1 MAVQC
6 SVCSVLH
13 TTKQP
18 CFWRSPDQA
27 CSVYVCFSG
36 RERLR
41 RFCSIPSIPAV
52 AVVHSFSDSSQPGS
66 PGSPFPLGR
75 NIKEGSQ
82 TACGRD
88 AFRARA
94 CDMGQAGTLPHSLDI
109 ASYLG
114 DKCNFQRYLG
124 SPAVSMTRVNFRP
137 GSTAKSREIDG
148 PSPGQAVW
156 IIETAGEPIFGT
168 FLQR

>member
-1 MAVQC
+1 MELMSAFTHWPTN
-6 SVCSVLH
+6 SVRHGTC
-13 TTKQP
+13 
-18 CFWRSPDQA
+18 
-27 CSVYVCFSG
+27 
-36 RERLR
+36 

-94 CDMGQAGTLPHSLDI
+94 CDMGQAETLPHSLAI
-109 ASYLG
+109 SSYRG
-114 DKCNFQRYLG
+114 EKCNFQRYLAPFFSG
-124 SPAVSMTRVNFRP
+124 KWHEWAGNV
-137 GSTAKSREIDG
+137 G
-148 PSPGQAVW
+148 PTTDTEATNHV
-156 IIETAGEPIFGT
+156 PIT
-168 FLQR
+168 